1 MTAERTAGEPS
12 AAPTGEAFTAY
23 QLTLGGL
30 VFPVFGHI
38 VFNSLGA
45 ICLWLLGHPGAGLVL
60 LVSATAIDALQ
71 QHLLRRWLLV
81 SGETEPQAGFRRLA
95 ALVSARVTVY
105 MVPVVAVA
113 IHGGLGEMAYFTTLA
128 CMIMAIALSAGA
140 LSRLVFWGFA
150 GPLLAAFTL
159 IVAWALPPREAIAM
173 LFAGGVLVLLLVMI
187 SANMTRAT
195 GAWHGAFNRNL
206 ALVRDLEAA
215 RDQALAERAAADQA
229 REEARRA
236 TRAKSDFLAT
246 MSHEIRTPMNGVLG
260 MAQLLRREETDP
272 AQIARVDTLIDSGEY
287 LLSILNDI
295 LDVAKIDAGRL
306 EILPRHEDLRL
317 LMDRLIGFWGG
328 RADQKGLDLNL
339 TIAPEAPDFVLVDA
353 LRLRQILF
361 NLVGNALKFT
371 ERGAVDVIVAARPDG
386 PGRVIATFTVRDT
399 GPGIPPER
407 LPYLFDRFSQGDEVE
422 ARKFGG
428 TGLGLA
434 IVRQLAGLMGGRAW
448 AESIL
453 GDGSAFHVEIPLQVA
468 GSAGASQAPPPVE
481 PDADAPGLLDGLTI
495 LAVDDN
501 AVNLMVLDQLLA
513 GFGARVVKAPGG
525 AEALEQLAAQPFDL
539 VLMDIQMPGMTGAEA
554 LVRLRESAGPN
565 RTAPV
570 IALTADVMSGGRDLY
585 LSQGFTD
592 HTPKPIQVADLMA
605 AIVRALSAA
614 PEETDAA
621 RSA

>member
-1 MTAERTAGEPS
+1 MTAEMTAGEPT

-38 VFNSLGA
+38 VFNSLSA

-81 SGETEPQAGFRRLA
+81 SGEAEPQAGFRRLA
-95 ALVSARVTVY
+95 ALVAARVTVY

-113 IHGGLGEMAYFTTLA
+113 IQGGLGEMAYFTTLA

-173 LFAGGVLVLLLVMI
+173 LFAGGVLVMLLVMI

-215 RDQALAERAAADQA
+215 RDQALAERSAADQA

-339 TIAPEAPDFVLVDA
+339 TIAPDAPDFVLVDA

-371 ERGAVDVIVAARPDG
+371 ERGAVDVIVSVRPDG
-386 PGRVIATFTVRDT
+386 PGRVIATFSVRDT
-399 GPGIPPER
+399 GPGIPPEQ

-448 AESIL
+448 AESRL
-453 GDGSAFHVEIPLQVA
+453 GQGSAFHVEIPLQVA
-468 GSAGASQAPPPVE
+468 GAATAPAEPGPD
-481 PDADAPGLLDGLTI
+481 PDASGLLEGLAI

-513 GFGARVVKAPGG
+513 GFGARVVKAASGP
-525 AEALEQLAAQPFDL
+525 EALEQLAAQPFDL

-554 LVRLRESAGPN
+554 LVRLRGSAGPN
-565 RTAPV
+565 RAAPV

-585 LSQGFTD
+585 LDQGFTD

-614 PEETDAA
+614 PEDADAA